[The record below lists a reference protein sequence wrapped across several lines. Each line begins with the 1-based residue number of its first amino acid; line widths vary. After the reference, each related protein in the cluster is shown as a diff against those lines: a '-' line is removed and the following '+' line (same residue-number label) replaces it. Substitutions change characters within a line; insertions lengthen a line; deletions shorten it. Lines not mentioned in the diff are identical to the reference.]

1 MIDQHDSLAE
11 KFLRK
16 WFWLYLFSFI
26 IAPIGYIVKILV
38 SHDVSVEEIGI
49 IYWVMSLVMLIL
61 SFNDLWMAESLNKF
75 IPEYVTQKRYDKVK
89 TILVYALLAQVIT
102 GGIIFS
108 VLFFW
113 STFLGTHY
121 FHDSRAI
128 EVVQVFSFFFLWF
141 TFFHVLNVFFQAIQ
155 NTFLQRFTEFLR
167 MIGILWFTAYAFFWE
182 KWDIFHYSLAWVLW
196 LYIGIFAAFYF
207 FIKHYYFKYLR
218 TEKII
223 FSFDFFKK
231 IFSYALLVFL
241 WSQASTILSQVD
253 MQMIIYILGAK
264 DAWFYSNYLSII
276 SIPFVL
282 IGPIFAFLFPVF
294 SEMIAKNE
302 NEKIKWVKSIFFK
315 NFFVFSFVFSILF
328 FVFWPIISIILFGEK
343 FEMSGIILQYAIF
356 FIAFNFLLQ
365 INFNILAANGK
376 IKERLKIIL
385 KALGFNIIT
394 NLIFIYTFWVAWAA
408 LATGLWWVL
417 IWYLSEK
424 ELQEYHTSFDLKYI
438 GKNIAFF
445 GSIWVGLFL
454 FILPYFWNIE
464 NRWYMLIFLALISL
478 LYFLIYIVFNLKDF
492 KYLYNEVK
500 KVRGKR

>member
-26 IAPIGYIVKILV
+26 IAPLWYVVKILV

-49 IYWVMSLVMLIL
+49 IYGVMSLVMLIL

-89 TILVYALLAQVIT
+89 TILVYALLAQVVT

-167 MIGILWFTAYAFFWE
+167 MIAILWFTAYAFFWE

-241 WSQASTILSQVD
+241 GSQASTILSQVD

-424 ELQEYHTSFDLKYI
+424 ELKEYRTSFDVKYI

-445 GSIWVGLFL
+445 GSIWIGIFL

-464 NRWYMLIFLALISL
+464 NRWYMLLLLALISF
-478 LYFLIYIVFNLKDF
+478 LYFLIYIIFNLKDF

>member
-26 IAPIGYIVKILV
+26 IAPLWYVVKILV

-167 MIGILWFTAYAFFWE
+167 MVAILWFTAYAFFGE

-241 WSQASTILSQVD
+241 GSQASTILSQVD

-424 ELQEYHTSFDLKYI
+424 ELQEYHTSFDVKYI

-445 GSIWVGLFL
+445 WSIWIGIFL

-464 NRWYMLIFLALISL
+464 NRWYMLLLLALISF
-478 LYFLIYIVFNLKDF
+478 LYFLIYIIFNLKDF

>member
-26 IAPIGYIVKILV
+26 IAPLWYVVKILV

-49 IYWVMSLVMLIL
+49 IYGVMSLVMLIL

-89 TILVYALLAQVIT
+89 TILVYALLAQVVT

-128 EVVQVFSFFFLWF
+128 EVIQVFSFFFLGF

-167 MIGILWFTAYAFFWE
+167 MVAILWFTAYAFFGE

-241 WSQASTILSQVD
+241 GSQASTILSQVD

-302 NEKIKWVKSIFFK
+302 NEKIKWVKNIFFK

-343 FEMSGIILQYAIF
+343 FEMSGVILQYAIF

-424 ELQEYHTSFDLKYI
+424 ELQEYNTSFDLKYI

-464 NRWYMLIFLALISL
+464 NRWYMLIFLALISF
-478 LYFLIYIVFNLKDF
+478 LYFLIYIIFNLKDF

-500 KVRGKR
+500 RVKGKR

>member
-11 KFLRK
+11 KFLKK

-26 IAPIGYIVKILV
+26 IAPLGYIVKILV

-89 TILVYALLAQVIT
+89 TILVYAILAQVVT
-102 GGIIFS
+102 GWIIFT
-108 VLFFW
+108 VLFFG
-113 STFLGTHY
+113 STFLGIHY

-128 EVVQVFSFFFLWF
+128 EVIQVFSFFFLGF

-167 MIGILWFTAYAFFWE
+167 MIAILWFTLYAFFWE
-182 KWDIFHYSLAWVLW
+182 KWDLFHYSLAWVLW
-196 LYIGIFAAFYF
+196 VYVGIFVAFYF
-207 FIKHYYFKYLR
+207 FVKHYYFQYLH

-264 DAWFYSNYLSII
+264 DAGFYSNYLSII

-315 NFFVFSFVFSILF
+315 NFFVFSIVFSILF

-343 FEMSGIILQYAIF
+343 FEMSGVILQYAIF

-394 NLIFIYTFWVAWAA
+394 NLIFIYTLWVAWAA
-408 LATGLWWVL
+408 LATGLWWML

-424 ELQEYHTSFDLKYI
+424 ELKEYHTSFDIKYI

-445 GSIWVGLFL
+445 SGIWLVLYYL
-454 FILPYFWNIE
+454 ILPYFWNIE
-464 NRWYMLIFLALISL
+464 NRWYMLIWLAIISIF
-478 LYFLIYIVFNLKDF
+478 YFIIYIFFNLKDF

-500 KVRGKR
+500 RVRGKK

>member
-1 MIDQHDSLAE
+1 MIDQHNSLAE

-26 IAPIGYIVKILV
+26 IAPLWYVVKILV

-49 IYWVMSLVMLIL
+49 IYGVMSLVMLIL

-89 TILVYALLAQVIT
+89 TILVYALLAQVVT
-102 GGIIFS
+102 GGIIFC

-113 STFLGTHY
+113 STFLGLHY

-128 EVVQVFSFFFLWF
+128 EVIQVFSFFFLGF

-167 MIGILWFTAYAFFWE
+167 MIAILWFTAYAFFWE

-223 FSFDFFKK
+223 FSFNFFKK

-394 NLIFIYTFWVAWAA
+394 NLIFIYTFWVAGAA

-424 ELQEYHTSFDLKYI
+424 ELKEYRTSFDVKYI

-454 FILPYFWNIE
+454 FILPYFWNMD
-464 NRWYMLIFLALISL
+464 NRWYMFASLVFISL
-478 LYFLIYIVFNLKDF
+478 LYFFTYIVFNLKDF

-500 KVRGKR
+500 KVRVKK